1 MKKIIYTIF
10 AVCAAAIV
18 SGCQKDTVEI
28 NSPMVGEWHL
38 ASWMS
43 ESQPEDF
50 DVYIS
55 FRNDGTFQMYQ
66 KVETPA
72 FVMFSGNYSVSGSV
86 ISGTYSDGLPWST
99 SYSFSLS
106 EDNSVLT
113 MTSQT
118 QNAEVSVY
126 ERAEIPAEV
135 FDSPLLKSGEESVR
149 RFL

>member
-1 MKKIIYTIF
+1 MKRTVYAIF
-10 AVCAAAIV
+10 AAVAALMLG
-18 SGCQKDTVEI
+18 SCQKTQTI
-28 NSPMVGEWHL
+28 NSPVVGDWHL

-43 ESQPEDF
+43 ESHPEDF

-72 FVMFSGNYSVSGSV
+72 FVMFSGTYSVSGSV

-106 EDNSVLT
+106 ADNSVLT

-126 ERAEIPAEV
+126 ERSEIPAEV
-135 FDSPLLKSGEESVR
+135 FDSPLLKSEGESVR

>member
-1 MKKIIYTIF
+1 
-10 AVCAAAIV
+10 
-18 SGCQKDTVEI
+18 
-28 NSPMVGEWHL
+28 
-38 ASWMS
+38 
-43 ESQPEDF
+43 
-50 DVYIS
+50 
-55 FRNDGTFQMYQ
+55 MYQ